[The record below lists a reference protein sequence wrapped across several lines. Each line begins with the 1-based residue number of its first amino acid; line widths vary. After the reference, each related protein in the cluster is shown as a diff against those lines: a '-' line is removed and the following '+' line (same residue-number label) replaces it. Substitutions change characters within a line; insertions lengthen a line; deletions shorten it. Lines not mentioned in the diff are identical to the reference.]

1 MLSNPLSLLW
11 NNHGGLFQR
20 KIDRGVED
28 PMKRIMSVVF
38 IILLLSTGCTRG
50 ILKISEET
58 TNPPNVE
65 WDQFSTSEDSLVGSA
80 THIFVGEY
88 LGNQPVDG
96 ITKFTQDLFR
106 VHTWLKSIDDTWDTE
121 VPVNR
126 YAGMSINWT
135 PTVGGEYL
143 VLTCK
148 GEAPVWPVP
157 INNTTL
163 VVQLDKENRAIP
175 SSITQYLGAMP
186 FLSTSAFLDNP
197 IEYIKSVP
205 SISKKAAYIKPSII
219 NAFDS
224 VEKMTEA
231 ADLIIASK
239 LTVFDSVDNHVYG
252 CRMDASAKIWKN
264 ISEILPPDTVAL
276 PFSPVPGVE
285 YLLFFRLF
293 QYSDGSGGSYWEII
307 ARQGA
312 AIPSSEQASWDAVR
326 KMVE

>member
-1 MLSNPLSLLW
+1 
-11 NNHGGLFQR
+11 
-20 KIDRGVED
+20 
-28 PMKRIMSVVF
+28 MKRIMPL
-38 IILLLSTGCTRG
+38 IIIIILLSTGCTRD
-50 ILKISEET
+50 IDKINDGTKTLQS
-58 TNPPNVE
+58 VE
-65 WDQFSTSEDSLVGSA
+65 WDQFETNEDSLVGSA
-80 THIFVGEY
+80 THIFVGIY

-106 VHTWLKSIDDTWDTE
+106 VRTWLKSMDDTWDAE

-135 PTVGGEYL
+135 PAIGGEYL

-148 GEAPVWPVP
+148 SEVPVWPVP

-186 FLSTSAFLDNP
+186 FLSTSAFLENP

-205 SISKKAAYIKPSII
+205 SIRNKAAYIKPSII

-224 VEKMTEA
+224 VEKMAEA

-239 LTVFDSVDNHVYG
+239 LTVFDNVDNHVYG

-264 ISEILPPDTVAL
+264 TSEILPPDIVAL

-326 KMVE
+326 KMVSVDHFPL